1 MTTPTR
7 VAAPQGKQQG
17 GSHQHLGKF
26 RGSVTDNKDPRN
38 QGRIRARVPEVLGE
52 AESGWALPCVAYAG
66 NKSGS
71 FACPPIG
78 AGVWLEFE
86 AGDVSRP
93 IWTGCW
99 WGSNQ
104 QPADETG
111 TAATPDVKVTRSEE
125 GLVLALHD
133 DTRTIAISDS
143 DGANLLRIEVRQGK
157 VTLKAA
163 TKIVVDAPA
172 IELAAG
178 AAHPGVFG
186 DQLQRYLAQLVQGFN
201 FHMHPGQAT
210 ALGPVTPAPPA
221 PQLAPPTPDLL
232 SRTVK
237 LG

>member
-7 VAAPQGKQQG
+7 VAAPQGRQHG
-17 GSHQHLGKF
+17 GALHFGKF
-26 RGSVTDNKDPRN
+26 RGTVTSNQDPRN
-38 QGRIRARVPEVLGE
+38 QGRIRARVPEVLGD

-66 NKSGS
+66 KKSGS
-71 FACPPIG
+71 FACPAVG

-93 IWTGCW
+93 VWVGCW

-104 QPADETG
+104 QPTDETG

-133 DTRTIAISDS
+133 DTGTIAVSDS
-143 DGANLLRIEVRQGK
+143 DGSNLLRIEVRQGM

-163 TKIVVDAPA
+163 TKVVVDAPA
-172 IELAAG
+172 IELTAG

-186 DQLQRYLAQLVQGFN
+186 DQLHRYLAQLVQGFN
-201 FHMHPGQAT
+201 FHLHPGQVSPV
-210 ALGPVTPAPPA
+210 GPVTPAPPA
-221 PQLAPPTPDLL
+221 PQLTPPTPDLL
-232 SRTVK
+232 SQAVR